1 MNSGRMET
9 VTMTEAG
16 FLGGV
21 VIAQFTVLAGLLLYT
36 AGRIERRIDR
46 WIVRTDARGAR
57 DDARFDGHDERLRAV
72 EVDHAV
78 AAANPP
84 PT

>member
-1 MNSGRMET
+1 
-9 VTMTEAG
+9 MTEAG
-16 FLGGV
+16 FLGGL

-46 WIVRTDARGAR
+46 WVARMDARGAR
-57 DDARFDGHDERLRAV
+57 DDVRFDGHDERLRAV

-78 AAANPP
+78 AAASPP
-84 PT
+84 AT

>member
-1 MNSGRMET
+1 
-9 VTMTEAG
+9 MTEAG
-16 FLGGV
+16 FLGGL

-36 AGRIERRIDR
+36 AGRLERRIDR
-46 WIVRTDARGAR
+46 WIARMDARDAR
-57 DDARFDGHDERLRAV
+57 DDVGFDGHDERLRAV

-78 AAANPP
+78 AAASPP